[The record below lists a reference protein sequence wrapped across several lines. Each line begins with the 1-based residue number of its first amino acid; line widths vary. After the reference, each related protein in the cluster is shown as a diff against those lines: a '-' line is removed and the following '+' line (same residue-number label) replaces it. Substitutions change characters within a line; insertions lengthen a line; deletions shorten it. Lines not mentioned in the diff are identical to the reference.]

1 MNNAMFRTI
10 GIVFM
15 VAGFFIDDIV
25 DSFTLVNEVEVVQL
39 GLSQPS
45 EEVSSIVGQI
55 DDIITEDQDRLSMA
69 IFNKVCA
76 DRISNWPELNQQQFN
91 DVYVSAAKKFFGDS
105 MKGKY
110 EELDRFLVKVIM
122 DVTGDDIHNLSPPER
137 SDIIDRLNGIS
148 WVLVN

>member
-1 MNNAMFRTI
+1 
-10 GIVFM
+10 
-15 VAGFFIDDIV
+15 
-25 DSFTLVNEVEVVQL
+25 
-39 GLSQPS
+39 
-45 EEVSSIVGQI
+45 
-55 DDIITEDQDRLSMA
+55 
-69 IFNKVCA
+69 
-76 DRISNWPELNQQQFN
+76 
-91 DVYVSAAKKFFGDS
+91 